1 MVKKA
6 IQILLKKRHFWRT
19 VSFDELSE
27 LYASEFL
34 RTLAMSVIG
43 IFVPI
48 YLYKLGYDLT
58 DIFLMMVVWAIT
70 RPLFSY
76 VAAKSI
82 AALGPK
88 HSMALGTAVQMVYL
102 GVLVTIDSVNWPLA
116 LLSVLGSLSYALFGI
131 ALQVDFS
138 KVKHT
143 EHGGKEIGFI
153 TICGR
158 VGASIGPL
166 VGGVVASFVNPKAT
180 IVIALVILASSLVPL
195 FKTAEPI
202 KTNQAITLKG
212 FPWRRHK
219 RDFISA
225 FFFGI
230 ENIVSIV
237 IWPLFIALV
246 IFQNNTYAA
255 IGLLVSIGTA
265 ASLLAIYLIGKLIDN
280 HRGGLLFKVGVYIN
294 SFIHLL
300 RPFVVTPIQA
310 ISISLINE
318 PVSASYQMPYMKGL
332 YDAADSVPGYRIV
345 YLTLIDNFRM
355 LGLLLFWGG
364 AFIASLMIEND
375 ISILKAMFVV
385 GSIAS
390 LGILSQRFA
399 ALKS

>member
-6 IQILLKKRHFWRT
+6 IQKLLKRRHFWRS

-58 DIFLMMVVWAIT
+58 AIFAMQVTWAAS
-70 RPLFSY
+70 RPLFTLI
-76 VAAKSI
+76 AAKAI
-82 AALGPK
+82 AVLGPK

-102 GVLVTIDSVNWPLA
+102 GVLVTIDSVHWPLA
-116 LLSVLGSLSYALFGI
+116 LLSILGSLSYALFGI
-131 ALQVDFS
+131 ALMVDFS

-143 EHGGKEIGFI
+143 EHGGKEISFI

-166 VGGVVASFVNPKAT
+166 VGGVVASFINPKAT
-180 IVIALVILASSLVPL
+180 IVIALAILASSLVPL
-195 FKTAEPI
+195 FKSAEPI
-202 KTNQAITLKG
+202 KTKQSITIKG

-225 FFFGI
+225 FFFGV

-237 IWPLFIALV
+237 IWPLFIALA
-246 IFQNNTYAA
+246 IFQTNTYAA

-265 ASLLAIYLIGKLIDN
+265 ASLVAIYLIGKKIDD
-280 HRGGLLFKVGVYIN
+280 HKGGILFKTGVIIN
-294 SFIHLL
+294 SFIHLV

-310 ISISLINE
+310 ISVSLLNE

-332 YDAADSVPGYRIV
+332 YDASDSVPGYRIV

-364 AFIASLMIEND
+364 AFIASLFITND
-375 ISILKAMFVV
+375 ISILKAMFIV
-385 GSIAS
+385 GAVAS